1 MGADFMQP
9 GLEQLQP
16 NIDFI
21 DTFEPLLQDIFSL
34 RGQSTLS
41 TVPEETETGYKEVNK
56 TESFIQSFFKQFS
69 FKIGTRSS

>member
-21 DTFEPLLQDIFSL
+21 DTFEQDFFPL
-34 RGQSTLS
+34 RGQPTLS
-41 TVPEETETGYKEVNK
+41 TVPEETEPGYKEVRLIFY
-56 TESFIQSFFKQFS
+56 FILFN
-69 FKIGTRSS
+69 

>member
-21 DTFEPLLQDIFSL
+21 DTFDPLMQDLFTL
-34 RGQSTLS
+34 RGHSTLS
-41 TVPEETETGYKEVNK
+41 TVPEESESEYKEVG
-56 TESFIQSFFKQFS
+56 EIRFILFIS
-69 FKIGTRSS
+69 